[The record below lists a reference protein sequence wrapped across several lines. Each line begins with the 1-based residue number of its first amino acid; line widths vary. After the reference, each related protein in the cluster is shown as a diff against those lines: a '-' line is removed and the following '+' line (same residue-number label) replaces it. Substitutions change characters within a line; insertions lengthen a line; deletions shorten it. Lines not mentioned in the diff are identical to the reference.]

1 MKNKWRILKIFVTVV
16 IFGFLLSF
24 SLKRFNDRKID
35 EQSIIVKL
43 NDSSSPVY
51 FVDEKDIRTI
61 VERYNSTKKVGDVD
75 IPSLEKK
82 LNELP
87 AVDSA
92 NVYLNL
98 NGKLNVDIKQRVP
111 VFRLNNGGKG
121 FYVDKKGIEF
131 PISKT
136 YSHPCMLVSGDVKKK
151 EYKKLIELIEK
162 IQLEKKEV
170 CSLSEAFDKIKEKDF
185 DILLTV
191 GAGNIDTLYDPIMNW
206 IGTLKN

>member
-61 VERYNSTKKVGDVD
+61 VERYKSTKKVGDVD

-92 NVYLNL
+92 NVYLN
-98 NGKLNVDIKQRVP
+98 
-111 VFRLNNGGKG
+111 
-121 FYVDKKGIEF
+121 
-131 PISKT
+131 
-136 YSHPCMLVSGDVKKK
+136 
-151 EYKKLIELIEK
+151 
-162 IQLEKKEV
+162 
-170 CSLSEAFDKIKEKDF
+170 
-185 DILLTV
+185 
-191 GAGNIDTLYDPIMNW
+191 
-206 IGTLKN
+206 

>member
-151 EYKKLIELIEK
+151 EYKKLCKKLK
-162 IQLEKKEV
+162 KKEEFWFKAPWRNEQTASV
-170 CSLSEAFDKIKEKDF
+170 KCY
-185 DILLTV
+185 
-191 GAGNIDTLYDPIMNW
+191 NN
-206 IGTLKN
+206 

>member
-61 VERYNSTKKVGDVD
+61 VERYNTTKKVGDVD

-98 NGKLNVDIKQRVP
+98 NGNIK
-111 VFRLNNGGKG
+111 G
-121 FYVDKKGIEF
+121 
-131 PISKT
+131 
-136 YSHPCMLVSGDVKKK
+136 
-151 EYKKLIELIEK
+151 LILI
-162 IQLEKKEV
+162 
-170 CSLSEAFDKIKEKDF
+170 
-185 DILLTV
+185 
-191 GAGNIDTLYDPIMNW
+191 
-206 IGTLKN
+206 